1 MAQKEEWNNR
11 YSNPEFAY
19 GLEPNNFLKFHLS
32 KYKPGN
38 LLLPGDGEG
47 RNTLWAA
54 KNGWDVTAFDF
65 SETAVEKSNDL
76 LKKNSVEANVFC
88 QSIEDFT
95 SVNKFDAIGLTFLHL
110 PSNIRIQSHKNLINL
125 LKANGIIILECFHPD
140 QLERFSGGPKNPDL
154 FPQIEE
160 IKKTFSSLTILSL
173 TREEIQLNEGQLHQ
187 GEAIVIRM
195 IAQKN

>member
-1 MAQKEEWNNR
+1 MEK
-11 YSNPEFAY
+11 
-19 GLEPNNFLKFHLS
+19 K
-32 KYKPGN
+32 
-38 LLLPGDGEG
+38 
-47 RNTLWAA
+47 NTLWAA